1 MKITKVKVRIYSYR
15 VEEVFGNS
23 RQWNRCR
30 NTVLIAVETDE
41 GITGYGEADCAGGP
55 PEVTACIVER
65 ELAPLVIG
73 MDPLCAEQIW
83 FKMYDQ
89 TMIHGRKGAIMAGIS
104 GIDIAI
110 WDLAGKALG
119 VPVYKLLGGARNKV
133 QPYASGGFYREGW
146 TATQYG
152 KEAESGLNSGFT
164 AFKMKIGR
172 YAQNRDLERVK
183 AVRDAIGE
191 ECSLM
196 VDANS
201 NYTVKEA
208 VRMARELEELRV
220 DWFEEPLT
228 AENVRGSAMIAGMT
242 SISIAGYETTH
253 TRFGYR
259 ALIDASAID
268 IAQPDVARAGGFTE
282 CRKIAAY
289 ASAHNIPC
297 TPHVFASGMSLVAGL
312 HFVAAIENGFYI
324 ECDRNPNPL
333 RTNMFRQDIAA
344 MDKDG
349 LVTVPQGPG
358 LGVDIDWKAIE
369 KYKQA

>member
-1 MKITKVKVRIYSYR
+1 MKITSVKVSIYSYR

-41 GITGYGEADCAGGP
+41 GITGHGEADCAGGP
-55 PEVTACIVER
+55 PEVTASIVKR
-65 ELAPLVIG
+65 ELAPLMIG

-83 FKMYDQ
+83 MKLYDQ
-89 TMIHGRKGAIMAGIS
+89 TMVHGRRGAIIAGIS

-119 VPVYKLLGGARNKV
+119 VPVYKLLGGARDKV
-133 QPYASGGFYREGW
+133 QPYASGGFYHEDW
-146 TATQYG
+146 TVAQYG
-152 KEAESGLNSGFT
+152 KEAETGRNNGFT

-172 YAQNRDLERVK
+172 YAQEKDLARVK

-201 NYTVKEA
+201 NYQPKEA
-208 VRMARELEELRV
+208 VRMARAMEELRV
-220 DWFEEPLT
+220 DWFEEPVT
-228 AENVRGSAMIAGMT
+228 VENIRGSALVASMT
-242 SISIAGYETTH
+242 SIGLAGYETTH
-253 TRFGYR
+253 TRYGFR
-259 ALIDASAID
+259 DLIDAAAID

-289 ASAHNIPC
+289 ASAHNILC
-297 TPHVFASGMSLVAGL
+297 TPHVFGSAMSLVAGL
-312 HFVAAIENGFYI
+312 HFVAAIENGYFL
-324 ECDRNPNPL
+324 ECEQNRNPL
-333 RTNMFRQDIAA
+333 RTDMFHQDITA
-344 MDKDG
+344 MDKNG

-369 KYKQA
+369 KYKLA